1 MLFSRM
7 HLMRG
12 RGRFRPYMYSVGSTG
27 LSLQIAASK
36 KKPEDGSLLELPTA
50 MARSRLWWFRGTS
63 KTKDPEAGKGRH
75 VKRPVTDQEQLVRLP
90 VACSRLHHPAVQA
103 RAAADERQ
111 QDAGPEAARGKE
123 ESWRAERQ
131 SKTRG
136 LACHLLGDGRSPSVL
151 WFPALLTWRP
161 KKALPWKSSE
171 GSSFAMRASHGAW
184 DRSTCLMAKRV
195 NEIS

>member
-1 MLFSRM
+1 
-7 HLMRG
+7 MRG

-50 MARSRLWWFRGTS
+50 MARSRLWWFRGTT

-103 RAAADERQ
+103 RATADERQ
-111 QDAGPEAARGKE
+111 QDAGPEATRGKE
-123 ESWRAERQ
+123 ERRRAERQ
-131 SKTRG
+131 SETS
-136 LACHLLGDGRSPSVL
+136 HLGDGRSRSIMVSRAFGVVTKDTDQRRLCP
-151 WFPALLTWRP
+151 
-161 KKALPWKSSE
+161 E
-171 GSSFAMRASHGAW
+171 GSHQKDAHLRCGRRMEPGT
-184 DRSTCLMAKRV
+184 DRHV
-195 NEIS
+195 